1 MKTDIKQTENL
12 AECGNKSK
20 PLLGVVLWDS
30 ELENVGL
37 PSNMLFSFGSEFGDI
52 IYRLQKPND
61 DVRWCI
67 FTIDRNYYIIKQQEV
82 NNEWCEVWTKQ
93 MNKDLSEAK
102 KYCEDDAFQHYA

>member
-1 MKTDIKQTENL
+1 MKNVDLKNEPPTF
-12 AECGNKSK
+12 GNV
-20 PLLGVVLWDS
+20 LLGVVLWDS

-37 PSNMLFSFGSEFGDI
+37 PSNMFFSFGSEFGDI

-61 DVRWCI
+61 DIRWCI

-102 KYCEDDAFQHYA
+102 KYCEEDAFQHYA

>member
-1 MKTDIKQTENL
+1 MENETSTNHEL
-12 AECGNKSK
+12 GNNANL
-20 PLLGVVLWDS
+20 LLGVVLWDS
-30 ELENVGL
+30 ELQTVGL

-61 DVRWCI
+61 DVRWCV

-82 NNEWCEVWTKQ
+82 NNEWCELWTKQ
-93 MNKDLSEAK
+93 MNKNLSEAK

>member
-1 MKTDIKQTENL
+1 MQESKINNETP
-12 AECGNKSK
+12 AFGNV
-20 PLLGVVLWDS
+20 LLGVVLWDS

-37 PSNMLFSFGSEFGDI
+37 PSNMLFSFGSDFGDI

-82 NNEWCEVWTKQ
+82 NNEWCELWTKQ

>member
-1 MKTDIKQTENL
+1 MNI
-12 AECGNKSK
+12 AETPTFGNV
-20 PLLGVVLWDS
+20 LLGVVLWDS
-30 ELENVGL
+30 ELQNVGL
-37 PSNMLFSFGSEFGDI
+37 PSNMFFSFGSEFGDI

-82 NNEWCEVWTKQ
+82 NNEWCELWTKQ

-102 KYCEDDAFQHYA
+102 QYCEEDAFQHYA

>member
-1 MKTDIKQTENL
+1 MKNVDLKNETPTF
-12 AECGNKSK
+12 GNV
-20 PLLGVVLWDS
+20 LLGVVLWDS

-61 DVRWCI
+61 GVRWCI

>member
-1 MKTDIKQTENL
+1 MEKHSINHNTAND
-12 AECGNKSK
+12 GNMMC
-20 PLLGVVLWDS
+20 LLLWDS
-30 ELENVGL
+30 ELKNVGL
-37 PSNMLFSFGSEFGDI
+37 PSNMLFSFGSEFGEI

-82 NNEWCEVWTKQ
+82 NNEWCELWTKQ

-102 KYCEDDAFQHYA
+102 KYCEDDAFQHYT